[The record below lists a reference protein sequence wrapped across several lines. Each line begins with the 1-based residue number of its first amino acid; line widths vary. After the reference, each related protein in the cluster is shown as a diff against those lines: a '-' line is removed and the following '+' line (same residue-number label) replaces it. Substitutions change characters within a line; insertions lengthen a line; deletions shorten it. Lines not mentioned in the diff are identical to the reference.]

1 MPGPPPN
8 PNAVRRNARVGLVT
22 LPAEGHKG
30 RAPKWPLPDNP
41 ALGARIRMIEDDIEV
56 LEERELDEGE
66 LSRTEKTRLTRLR
79 ERLAIAKAE
88 RDAILETE
96 KDLWRKLWRTPQ
108 AAEWARQKWDR
119 EVAQYVRH
127 KAAAEIGSLEDS
139 KEARVRADA
148 LGLTPKGMKS
158 LMWTISSDDL
168 GARRQERAATGTDGT
183 DGAKPRRRMVAV
195 DGG

>member
-30 RAPKWPLPDNP
+30 RAPKWPLTDNP

-56 LEERELDEGE
+56 LEERELDEGD

-88 RDAILETE
+88 RDAIVETE

-108 AAEWARQKWDR
+108 AAEWSRQKWDR

-168 GARRQERAATGTDGT
+168 GARRQERAATGTDG
-183 DGAKPRRRMVAV
+183 AKVRRRMVAV